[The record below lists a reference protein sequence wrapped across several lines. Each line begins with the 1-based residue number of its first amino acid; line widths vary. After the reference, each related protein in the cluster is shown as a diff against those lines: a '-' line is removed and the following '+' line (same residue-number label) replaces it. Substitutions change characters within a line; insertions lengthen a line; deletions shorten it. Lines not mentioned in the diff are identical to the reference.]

1 MDIKSFLKTLNKYKL
16 VVIFVVI
23 TTVTVTYFFVK
34 NLPKQYKSNVEISTG
49 LLDPTKKVISNETV
63 DFFKISQQFNSI
75 MEKME
80 MKKTI
85 NLLSYRLILHDLQLP
100 QKKFK
105 KYSKQI
111 DSLSRQ
117 QKQAVISL
125 YQQKLAFKA
134 LLTLNDDKGSYKLY
148 SIIESMGYGEEDLR
162 KKLDINHKDNSDLI
176 TIEYVSGNPE
186 LSAYVV
192 NTLASEF
199 IRSYSADVSNNA
211 NNSNELLDSLVKKKK
226 AIMDEKTAQLS
237 SFKKASGVLNLSEQA
252 SAVNAQIITYQAQQA
267 NMLSK
272 IDQDVAAINTINS
285 KLRNNDTDISGSS
298 VADNRELINLTTQLQ
313 TANSNVIGGINV
325 TVNRRRADSL
335 RRLLDDKRIKNSNDN
350 IIDPRV
356 SRQSLVNQK
365 NNLEISLAQEKG
377 SLRAINVELSKL
389 KAQFSSMVPYDADI
403 QNYQNAADLATKD
416 YTSSFDAYNESKTS
430 QNINGFQLNI
440 EQMGLPGN
448 PEPSKRT
455 IYVAGSGFGSL
466 ILCLGVLLI
475 ISATDNSINSISQ
488 LESVTQSKVLGA
500 LSKIEG
506 NERHIRE
513 IWNDKSGNKS
523 FETYRKLL
531 RSMRFEINDNM
542 NNEHTEIIGITS
554 LFPGEGKTFVAYSL
568 TYAFAMTG
576 KKVLLIADELPVV
589 ESAEKGLVLSQNFET
604 FLVKK
609 EIVTEDL
616 ITVLNKSMVQSSLL
630 ESQTIENLHVGFE
643 KLRKEFDIILI
654 DVNNLQD
661 INIAKEWLLFT
672 DKNIA
677 IFEAGKNIQNSD
689 MHLVKYLKEKPGF
702 LGWILNK
709 TPIQNNRIAS

>member
-1 MDIKSFLKTLNKYKL
+1 MDIKSFLKILNKYKL
-16 VVIFVVI
+16 VVILVVI
-23 TTVTVTYFFVK
+23 TTVTVTYFFVQ

-63 DFFKISQQFNSI
+63 DFFKISQQFSSI

-85 NLLSYRLILHDLQLP
+85 NLLSYRLILHDLQSP

-111 DSLSRQ
+111 DSLSQQ
-117 QKQAVISL
+117 QKQAIILL
-125 YQQKLAFKA
+125 YQQKLASNS
-134 LLTLNDDKGSYKLY
+134 LLTLSDDKGSYKLY
-148 SIIESMGYGEEDLR
+148 SIIESMGYGEENLR
-162 KKLDINHKDNSDLI
+162 KELDISHKDNSDLI
-176 TIEYVSGNPE
+176 TVEYISENPE

-199 IRSYSADVSNNA
+199 IRNYSEDVSNNK

-252 SAVNAQIITYQAQQA
+252 SAVNAQIITYEAQQA

-285 KLRNNDTDISGSS
+285 KLRSNDTDIAGSS
-298 VADNRELINLTTQLQ
+298 LADNRELVNLTNQLQ

-325 TVNRRRADSL
+325 AVNRRRADSL
-335 RRLLDDKRIKNSNDN
+335 RRLLDEKRIKNSNDN

-356 SRQSLVNQK
+356 SRQSLVTQK
-365 NNLEISLAQEKG
+365 NNLEISLAQERG
-377 SLRAINVELSKL
+377 SLRAINAELSRL
-389 KAQFSSMVPYDADI
+389 KGQFSSMVPYDADI

-416 YTSSFDAYNESKTS
+416 YAASFDAFNESKTS
-430 QNINGFQLNI
+430 QNINGFRLNI
-440 EQMGLPGN
+440 EQIGLPGN
-448 PEPSKRT
+448 PEPSKRA

-466 ILCLGVLLI
+466 IICMGVLLI
-475 ISATDNSINSISQ
+475 MSVTDNSINTISQ
-488 LESVTQSKVLGA
+488 LERGTQSKVLGV

-523 FETYRKLL
+523 FETYRTLL
-531 RSMRFEINDNM
+531 RSMRFEINDKM
-542 NNEHTEIIGITS
+542 NNDHTEILGITS
-554 LFPGEGKTFVAYSL
+554 LSPGEGKTFAAYSL

-589 ESAEKGLVLSQNFET
+589 ESSDTRLALSQNFDA
-604 FLVKK
+604 FLKKK

-616 ITVLNKSMVQSSLL
+616 ITVLNRSMVQSSLL
-630 ESQTIENLHVGFE
+630 ESQTIENLQMGFE
-643 KLRKEFDIILI
+643 KLRKEFDIIII
-654 DVNNLQD
+654 DINDLQD

-677 IFEAGKNIQNSD
+677 VFEAGKTLQNSD
-689 MHLVKYLKEKPGF
+689 MHLVNYLKEKPGF
-702 LGWILNK
+702 MGWILNK
-709 TPIQNNRIAS
+709 TPIQNNKIAS

>member
-1 MDIKSFLKTLNKYKL
+1 MDTKSFFKILNKYKWVVIL
-16 VVIFVVI
+16 VVF
-23 TTVTVTYFFVK
+23 TTVAVTYFFVQ

-63 DFFKISQQFNSI
+63 DFFKISQQFSSI

-85 NLLSYRLILHDLQLP
+85 NILSYRLILHDLQAP

-105 KYSKQI
+105 KYSDLL
-111 DSLSRQ
+111 DSLNQQ
-117 QKQAVISL
+117 QKQEVILL
-125 YQQKLAFKA
+125 YQQKLTSNS
-134 LLTLNDDKGSYKLY
+134 LLTLSDDYGPYKLY
-148 SIIESMGYGEEDLR
+148 SIIESMDYGEEDLR
-162 KKLDINHKDNSDLI
+162 KELDISHKDNSDLI
-176 TIEYVSGNPE
+176 TVEYTSKNPE

-199 IRSYSADVSNNA
+199 IRNYSADVSNNA

-226 AIMDEKTAQLS
+226 AVMDEKTAQLS

-252 SAVNAQIITYQAQQA
+252 SAVNAQIITYEAQQA
-267 NMLSK
+267 DMLSK

-285 KLRNNDTDISGSS
+285 KLRSNDSDIAGSS
-298 VADNRELINLTTQLQ
+298 VADNRELINLTNQLQ
-313 TANSNVIGGINV
+313 VANSNVIGGVNV

-335 RRLLDDKRIKNSNDN
+335 RRLLDEKRTKNSNDN

-356 SRQSLVNQK
+356 SRQSLVNQR
-365 NNLEISLAQEKG
+365 NDLEVSLAKEKG
-377 SLRAINVELSKL
+377 SLRAIRAELSRL
-389 KAQFSSMVPYDADI
+389 KGQFNSMVPYDADI

-416 YTSSFDAYNESKTS
+416 YAASFDAFNESKTS
-430 QNINGFQLNI
+430 QNISGFRLNI
-440 EQMGLPGN
+440 EQIGLPGN
-448 PEPSKRT
+448 PEPSKRA

-466 ILCLGVLLI
+466 IICMGVLLL
-475 ISATDNSINSISQ
+475 ISVTDNSINTISQ
-488 LESVTQSKVLGA
+488 LERVTQSKVLGV

-506 NERHIRE
+506 NERQIRE

-523 FETYRKLL
+523 FETYRTLL
-531 RSMRFEINDNM
+531 RSTRFEINGKM
-542 NNEHTEIIGITS
+542 NNDRTEILGITS
-554 LFPGEGKTFVAYSL
+554 LLPGEGKTFVAYSL

-589 ESAEKGLVLSQNFET
+589 ESSETGLTLRQNFDT

-630 ESQTIENLHVGFE
+630 ETQTMQNLQIGFE
-643 KLRKEFDIILI
+643 KLRKEFDIIII
-654 DVNNLQD
+654 DINNLQD

-677 IFEAGKNIQNSD
+677 VFEAGKTLQNGD
-689 MHLVKYLKEKPGF
+689 MHLVDYLKEKPGF

-709 TPIQNNRIAS
+709 TPVQNNKIAS